1 MDHIVQNKV
10 TMFFQN
16 DNNTQIK
23 IQIIFDNIDLSEHTL
38 DITDQNSVREML
50 TYLQTLKNCTGLNT
64 SIAFLRSCLH

>member
-1 MDHIVQNKV
+1 MDHRVPNKV

-23 IQIIFDNIDLSEHTL
+23 IQIIFDNIDLSEHTI

-50 TYLQTLKNCTGLNT
+50 TYLQALKNCTGLNT
-64 SIAFLRSCLH
+64 SISFLRSCLH